1 MLLSLILAFFFV
13 LIPATSFAWGPLT
26 HMYLGSEVFYLGGLL
41 PTAVYG
47 LIKKY
52 RQDYLYGNI
61 MADAILAKKY
71 LPTEKHSHNWSV
83 AVELLES
90 SRTKPEEAFSMGFM
104 SHLAADTVAH
114 GSYTAGCRG
123 LEHSLLEFRADST
136 IDRTY
141 WIQALSIRKKVQV
154 RNDSFLEKSLESAFF
169 SFKTNRRI
177 FKGFVALSG
186 LNKQVLGNSFMNG
199 LAGFNEETSLK
210 GFHKESIERIV
221 DVLSNGTRSEV
232 LKKNPVAK
240 IKRGWD
246 FKKTSRSLLD

>member
-1 MLLSLILAFFFV
+1 
-13 LIPATSFAWGPLT
+13 
-26 HMYLGSEVFYLGGLL
+26 MYLGSEVFYLGGLL

-71 LPTEKHSHNWSV
+71 LPTKKHSHNWSV

-90 SRTKPEEAFSMGFM
+90 SQTKPEEAFSMGFM

-141 WIQALSIRKKVQV
+141 WLQALSIRKKVQA
-154 RNDSFLEKSLESAFF
+154 RNDSFLEKSLERAFF

-186 LNKQVLGNSFMNG
+186 LNKQVLSNSFMNG
-199 LAGFNEETSLK
+199 LAGFNEETSLE
-210 GFHKESIERIV
+210 GFHRESIERIV

-246 FKKTSRSLLD
+246 LKKTSLSLLD

>member
-1 MLLSLILAFFFV
+1 
-13 LIPATSFAWGPLT
+13 
-26 HMYLGSEVFYLGGLL
+26 MYLGSEVFYLGGLL

-61 MADAILAKKY
+61 MADTILAKKY

-90 SRTKPEEAFSMGFM
+90 SRTKPEKAFSMGFM

-136 IDRTY
+136 IDRSY
-141 WIQALSIRKKVQV
+141 WLQAVAIRKKVQV
-154 RNDSFLEKSLESAFF
+154 RNDSFLEKSLERVIF
-169 SFKTNRRI
+169 SFKTNKRI

-186 LNKQVLGNSFMNG
+186 LNKQVFGNTFVNG
-199 LAGFNEETSLK
+199 LTGFDEKASLD
-210 GFHKESIERIV
+210 GFHRESIERIV

-240 IKRGWD
+240 IKRGWAS
-246 FKKTSRSLLD
+246 KKSSRSLLA

>member
-1 MLLSLILAFFFV
+1 MLLSFILAFFFV

-26 HMYLGSEVFYLGGLL
+26 HMYLGSEIFYLGGLL

-83 AVELLES
+83 AVDLLES

-136 IDRTY
+136 IDHAY
-141 WIQALSIRKKVQV
+141 WLQALSIRKKVQA
-154 RNDSFLEKSLESAFF
+154 RNDSFLEKSLERAFF

-186 LNKQVLGNSFMNG
+186 LNRQVFGNTIFSGFTG
-199 LAGFNEETSLK
+199 LNEKAALE
-210 GFHKESIERIV
+210 GFHTESIERIV

-232 LKKNPVAK
+232 LKKDPVAK
-240 IKRGWD
+240 LKSGWGPT
-246 FKKTSRSLLD
+246 KSSLSLLV